1 MNEEQ
6 RRKLHLL
13 LYSIATGISLAALY
27 FFLFVFDGGA
37 GCTVVLT
44 LVGVG
49 WLLSA
54 LSGLLQNGKRR

>member
-27 FFLFVFDGGA
+27 FFSL
-37 GCTVVLT
+37 CL
-44 LVGVG
+44 
-49 WLLSA
+49 
-54 LSGLLQNGKRR
+54 